1 MSKPINN
8 HSAPESSG
16 LFQRML
22 DLIEYIGNKFP
33 TPFMLFAL
41 LAVAVLIVSFLLE
54 GTSAAYVGKE
64 GKKVV
69 VKVVSL
75 LNADGFRYIMQD
87 MIKNFINFPPLG
99 LVVVMMIA
107 MGLAESTG
115 FVSAVVRKALLGVP
129 PWAVTATIFFIGIN
143 GNLASD
149 AAMVFVPAAAA
160 AVYAGMGRNPILG
173 MSIA

>member
-54 GTSAAYVGKE
+54 GTSAANVGTE

-69 VKVVSL
+69 FKLVSL
-75 LNADGFRYIMQD
+75 LNAY
-87 MIKNFINFPPLG
+87 
-99 LVVVMMIA
+99 
-107 MGLAESTG
+107 
-115 FVSAVVRKALLGVP
+115 
-129 PWAVTATIFFIGIN
+129 
-143 GNLASD
+143 
-149 AAMVFVPAAAA
+149 
-160 AVYAGMGRNPILG
+160 
-173 MSIA
+173 

>member
-1 MSKPINN
+1 MSKPAKD
-8 HSAPESSG
+8 HSAPETSG

-33 TPFMLFAL
+33 TPFILFSL

-75 LNADGFRYIMQD
+75 LNANGFRYILED
-87 MIKNFINFPPLG
+87 MIKNFINFPPL
-99 LVVVMMIA
+99 
-107 MGLAESTG
+107 
-115 FVSAVVRKALLGVP
+115 
-129 PWAVTATIFFIGIN
+129 
-143 GNLASD
+143 
-149 AAMVFVPAAAA
+149 
-160 AVYAGMGRNPILG
+160 
-173 MSIA
+173 